1 MFNLAIS
8 CLTMSNL
15 PWFMDLTFHVPKQC
29 YSFQHWTFISP
40 PDMSTIGHHFHFG
53 PAASFFLELLVIA
66 LHTSPVAYWT
76 PSDLGGGGWC
86 HLSVTYLFAFSYCPW
101 GSLGKKSV
109 VCCHF
114 LPQWTTFC
122 QNSSLWPV
130 HLGWPCTAW
139 LIASLSYASPF
150 TTTKL
155 WPIKGIIPLT

>member
-1 MFNLAIS
+1 MLFFSALDFHFTTRHVYNWASFSLWSSSFILSGAIS
-8 CLTMSNL
+8 NCPPHFPSSILDTFW
-15 PWFMDLTFHVPKQC
+15 PW
-29 YSFQHWTFISP
+29 
-40 PDMSTIGHHFHFG
+40 
-53 PAASFFLELLVIA
+53 E
-66 LHTSPVAYWT
+66 
-76 PSDLGGGGWC
+76 GGWS

-101 GSLGKKSV
+101 GSLGKNSV
-109 VCCHF
+109 VGCHF